1 MLLRELYEQGHCLFV
16 DSVPSWQEA
25 IRMSCV
31 PLVKDGSVEPDYADA
46 IISCVE
52 EYGPYIVF
60 FPGFALPHTQ
70 QGSSKAHKTALSF
83 MKTASPVEF
92 ILGDP
97 EKTASVF
104 FAVSAT
110 DGDAHLEN
118 MQRLFNVLSDE
129 ELCAALLQVSSTQ
142 ELLELDAEWEGRN
155 KK

>member
-60 FPGFALPHTQ
+60 LPSPT
-70 QGSSKAHKTALSF
+70 LSRVQA
-83 MKTASPVEF
+83 KHIKQP
-92 ILGDP
+92 
-97 EKTASVF
+97 
-104 FAVSAT
+104 
-110 DGDAHLEN
+110 
-118 MQRLFNVLSDE
+118 
-129 ELCAALLQVSSTQ
+129 
-142 ELLELDAEWEGRN
+142 
-155 KK
+155 